1 MTRTFR
7 LPASFVAEPTHAS
20 LIRDLVQYL
29 TLRGWLVIQTPAGGI
44 IGEPGVADL
53 IALRRGSVLF
63 VEAKMGRNKL
73 STDQLRFRGAV
84 REHGCY
90 YLEARSL
97 DDVRAAGV

>member
-7 LPASFVAEPTHAS
+7 LPASFAAEPTHAS
-20 LIRDLVQYL
+20 LIRDIVKYL
-29 TLRGWLVIQTPAGGI
+29 ELRGWLVIQTPAGGI

-53 IALRRGSVLF
+53 IALRRGSVMF
-63 VEAKMGRNKL
+63 VEAKMGRDKL

-84 REHGCY
+84 RDHGCY

-97 DDVRAAGV
+97 DDMIAVGM